1 MSINTNRKINYYFGI
16 FGSAFF
22 LLGSYFFYSA
32 YTFVH
37 DPNTL
42 KSTGTVVELIPHQN
56 NSNGHYSL
64 TYAPKIS
71 FKKADGTEQTF
82 QDTTSSNPPA
92 YTIGESV
99 SVIYNN
105 NEYKID
111 SFSGMYLFSVLF
123 MGVGLLFGGIGY
135 GGLAYAIHRRKQIEL
150 LKTNG
155 TPVKAK
161 VTEIIYNTSL
171 KVNGRSPW
179 KISAQSTDTALG
191 ISIFNSDNIWFNP
204 AEFAPIGKEVT
215 VFVNMAK
222 PKQYWLDTSF
232 LPKES

>member
-1 MSINTNRKINYYFGI
+1 MNFMFYIFAGI
-16 FGSAFF
+16 GSVIF
-22 LLGSYFFYSA
+22 LLGSHFFYTS

-42 KSTGTVVELIPHQN
+42 KSTGTVVELVPQQS
-56 NSNGHYSL
+56 NSNGNYST
-64 TYAPKIS
+64 TYAPKIL

-92 YTIGESV
+92 YTVGESV
-99 SVIYNN
+99 SIIYNN

-111 SFSGMYLFSVLF
+111 SFFGTYLFSVVF
-123 MGVGLLFGGIGY
+123 VGFGLLFGGIGFCGLVY
-135 GGLAYAIHRRKQIEL
+135 GIHRRKQIKF

-161 VTEIIYNTSL
+161 VAEIIYNSNL

-179 KISAQSTDTALG
+179 KISAQSIDTALA
-191 ISIFNSDNIWFNP
+191 ISIFESDNIWFNP
-204 AEFAPIGKEVT
+204 TEFAPIGKEVT

-222 PKQYWLDTSF
+222 PKEYWMDVSF
-232 LPKES
+232 LPTVI